1 MTITVNDQPQSWD
14 EQTLTVR
21 QVLAR
26 MNFTFPM
33 IVVRIDGQLV
43 LKPDYDSTVVQDG
56 ARMDAI
62 HLISG
67 G

>member
-1 MTITVNDQPQSWD
+1 MTITVNDQPQSWA
-14 EQTLTVR
+14 EGSLTVR

-43 LKPDYDSTVVQDG
+43 LKADYDSTVVPDG